1 MTKKI
6 EKKNPSQLLDRIGAI
21 ITEARQRTV
30 QTVNTML
37 VKTYWQIGREIVE
50 HELGGKT
57 RAVYG
62 TEFLKNLA
70 VDLVQQFGK
79 GFSYPNLRRMCQFYA
94 GYEIFSTPSREF
106 DKSFV
111 PTLSAQSYKKGAIL
125 SHKSELS
132 LLTTNQTFSTPSR
145 KSKRAIVQT
154 VSAKSVLSE
163 KMLARL
169 SWSHICLLLAVS
181 DKDARSFYE
190 IEIVQNRWS
199 VRETKRQI
207 ESMLFERLALSQ
219 DKKGLLKL
227 SQKGQIIE
235 TPEDAIK
242 DPYVLE
248 FLGLNENEKW
258 LESDLEQALMDHVQK
273 FLLELGKGFMFVG
286 RQTRITINNEHYR
299 IDLVFYHKYLKSYI
313 LIDLKA
319 GKFDHADY
327 GQMKFYLNYFQ
338 EEMNDEGDNEPIGI
352 ILCYEK
358 DEEFVK
364 YVLKNEKNIFAQ
376 KYLLSLPDKQK
387 LLAEV
392 HRVKEKFERENQ

>member
-6 EKKNPSQLLDRIGAI
+6 EKKNPSQLIDRIGAI

-37 VKTYWQIGREIVE
+37 VKTYWEVGREIVE

-57 RAVYG
+57 RADYG
-62 TEFLKNLA
+62 KETLKSISKE
-70 VDLVQQFGK
+70 LVLQYGK
-79 GFSYPNLRRMCQFYA
+79 GFSFPNLKRMKQFYLA
-94 GYEIFSTPSREF
+94 YQIGSTAS
-106 DKSFV
+106 SL
-111 PTLSAQSYKKGAIL
+111 LSANEI
-125 SHKSELS
+125 
-132 LLTTNQTFSTPSR
+132 FSTPSR
-145 KSKRAIVQT
+145 KSKGAIVPT
-154 VSAKSVLSE
+154 VSAESVLSE
-163 KMLARL
+163 KMLNRL

-181 DKDARSFYE
+181 DKAARSFYE
-190 IEIVQNRWS
+190 IEIVENSWS

-207 ESMLFERLALSQ
+207 ESMLFERLALSK
-219 DKKGLLKL
+219 DKKGMLKL
-227 SQKGQIIE
+227 SQKGQIVE
-235 TPEDAIK
+235 TPQDAIK

-248 FLGLNENEKW
+248 FLGLPENEKW
-258 LESDLEQALMDHVQK
+258 HESDLEQALMDHLQK
-273 FLLELGKGFMFVG
+273 FLLELGKDFMFVN
-286 RQTRITINNEHYR
+286 RQMRITVNNEHYR

-338 EEMNDEGDNEPIGI
+338 EEMNDEGDNEPIGV

-358 DEEFVK
+358 DDEFVK
-364 YVLKNEKNIFAQ
+364 YVLKNEKNIFAK

-392 HRVKEKFERENQ
+392 HRVKEQFERENQ